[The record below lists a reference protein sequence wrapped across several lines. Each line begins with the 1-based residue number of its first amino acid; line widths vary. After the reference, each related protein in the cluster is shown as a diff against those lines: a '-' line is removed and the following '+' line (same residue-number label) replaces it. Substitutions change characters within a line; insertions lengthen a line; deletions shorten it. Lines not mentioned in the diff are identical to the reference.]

1 MKLSELLTSAHID
14 YRGHDVDVRGL
25 AYDSRQVEP
34 GFLFAAI
41 PGTRVDGREFIAE
54 AVERGAVAIMEQG
67 TTTGRDQPIA
77 RVGVDDVRS
86 ALARLANE
94 FYGRPS
100 EKLKLIGVTGTNGKT
115 TTAYLLE
122 SIFRQAGLA
131 TGLIG
136 TIEYRV
142 NGTRVSAERTTP
154 ESLDLQRLLA
164 EMVDNGV
171 DTAVIE
177 VSSHALDLKRIDG
190 CVFAGRIFMNLSRDH
205 LDFHGDLES
214 YFQAKARLFTDKSFG
229 DGLKL
234 VNGDDSFG
242 ARLATLVDDVV
253 TFGSAPAD
261 YRPADIDLSATGTS
275 FTLVG
280 PAGDLEIKSPLLGAF
295 NLTNLTAAASAA
307 LELGIDGGDVAA
319 GLLGID
325 HVPGRFEAVVCGQDF
340 QVLIDYAHTPDGLEK
355 VLATARN
362 LAGGHRLITVFG
374 CGGDRDKGK
383 RPRMGAIAAGLSDI
397 VIVTSDNPRSEAAR
411 EIIDDILKGIP
422 EQSPT
427 AVDVIIERERAI
439 HSALSAA
446 KTGDVVVIAGKGH
459 EAYQILNDKV
469 LPFDDRLV
477 AEKALKELLSGTN

>member
-1 MKLSELLTSAHID
+1 MF
-14 YRGHDVDVRGL
+14 V
-25 AYDSRQVEP
+25 
-34 GFLFAAI
+34 AI
-41 PGTRVDGREFIAE
+41 PGTRVDGREFIAQ
-54 AVERGAVAIMEQG
+54 AVERGAVAIMAQESTAG
-67 TTTGRDQPIA
+67 LDEWVA
-77 RVGVDDVRS
+77 RVQVEDARS

-94 FYGRPS
+94 FFGRPS
-100 EKLKLIGVTGTNGKT
+100 EKIKLIGVTGTNGKT

-122 SIFRQAGLA
+122 SIFRQAGLK

-142 NGTRVSAERTTP
+142 NGTRVNAERTTP

-164 EMVDNGV
+164 EMVDKGV
-171 DTAVIE
+171 DVAVVE

-190 CVFAGRIFMNLSRDH
+190 CAFAGRIFMNLSRDH
-205 LDFHGDLES
+205 LDFHEDLEA
-214 YFQAKARLFTDKSFG
+214 YFQAKARLFTDRSFG

-234 VNGDDSFG
+234 VNSDDSFG
-242 ARLATLVDDVV
+242 GRLATLLDEVV

-261 YRPADIDLSATGTS
+261 YRPSNIDLSATGTS
-275 FTLVG
+275 FTLSG
-280 PAGDLEIKSPLLGAF
+280 PSGDLEIRSRLLGAF
-295 NLTNLTAAASAA
+295 NLTNLTAAAAAA
-307 LELGIDGGDVAA
+307 LELGVDGRDVAA
-319 GLLGID
+319 GLLGVD
-325 HVPGRFEAVVCGQDF
+325 HVPGRFEAVACGQDF

-383 RPRMGAIAAGLSDI
+383 RPQMGAIAAGLSDM
-397 VIVTSDNPRSEAAR
+397 VIVTSDNPRSEAAQA
-411 EIIDDILKGIP
+411 IIDDILRGIP
-422 EQSPT
+422 DRST
-427 AVDVIIERERAI
+427 AKSNVVVERERAI
-439 HSALSAA
+439 RTALARA

-459 EAYQILNDKV
+459 EDYQILGDTV